1 MNIALENKFEKIS
14 KTLVL
19 FILVSMITYSLY
31 NIFTY
36 KSIIYY
42 KPVDKIYTIDP
53 IMKMS
58 GDTVYPLTDPV
69 IIN

>member
-36 KSIIYY
+36 KSTTYY
-42 KPVDKIYTIDP
+42 TPVKKIYIIDP
-53 IMKMS
+53 VMKIS

>member
-1 MNIALENKFEKIS
+1 MNIALENKFEKKS

-19 FILVSMITYSLY
+19 FMLVSMLTYGFY
-31 NIFTY
+31 NIFAHKAVT
-36 KSIIYY
+36 YY
-42 KPVDKIYTIDP
+42 KPIEKIYTIDP
-53 IMKMS
+53 IIKIS